1 MLNLPNLVSKRYNI
15 TLPDGVAKA
24 LEGWAE
30 REENKPSTLAAFLV
44 EMAVRQ
50 AADQGKIPPIG
61 GQESSK
67 TDQANN

>member
-1 MLNLPNLVSKRYNI
+1 VLNLPNFVSKRYNI

-30 REENKPSTLAAFLV
+30 SEENKPSTLAAFLV

-61 GQESSK
+61 GQDSPEQRS
-67 TDQANN
+67 DR

>member
-30 REENKPSTLAAFLV
+30 SEENKPSTLAAFLL
-44 EMAVRQ
+44 ETAVRQ
-50 AADQGKIPPIG
+50 AADQGKIIPIG
-61 GQESSK
+61 KSDSTTAEDGE
-67 TDQANN
+67 